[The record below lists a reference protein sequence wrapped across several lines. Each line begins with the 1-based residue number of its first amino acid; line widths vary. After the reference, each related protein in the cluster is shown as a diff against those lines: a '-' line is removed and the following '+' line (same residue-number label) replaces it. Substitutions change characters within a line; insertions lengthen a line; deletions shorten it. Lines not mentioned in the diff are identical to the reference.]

1 MLICSDTGIGMTKDE
16 LIDCLGTIAQ
26 SGTSKFLKA
35 LKVSLCIL
43 VAIRSISMLSF
54 WIHCFSVFS
63 LCSGK
68 QGPWCWQ
75 RFDRTVWCWVLLCFL
90 SCWKGEYFFN
100 FCSLS
105 VYLKRSGGLIV
116 CLYFQVV
123 VSTKSPKSDK
133 QYVWESV
140 ADSSSYVI
148 REETDPDNFLRRG
161 TQITLYLRVLFFV
174 KSFFHWDLLLLMRPV
189 IPGCRRMINTNLRS
203 LQESRTLW
211 RTTLSSLG
219 FPSTHGRRNQGL
231 LRWG

>member
-1 MLICSDTGIGMTKDE
+1 MTKEE

-35 LKVSLCIL
+35 LKVPLCIL
-43 VAIRSISMLSF
+43 VAIRSISMSSL
-54 WIHCFSVFS
+54 WIHCYSVS
-63 LCSGK
+63 LCYSGK

-90 SCWKGEYFFN
+90 SCWKGKDYST
-100 FCSLS
+100 FCYYRCHL
-105 VYLKRSGGLIV
+105 VKREWTYT
-116 CLYFQVV
+116 CLCFHVV

-148 REETDPDNFLRRG
+148 REETDPENFLRRG
-161 TQITLYLRVLFFV
+161 TQITLYLRVPF
-174 KSFFHWDLLLLMRPV
+174 SIQPFFHFMRWTFWDLLT
-189 IPGCRRMINTNLRS
+189 GYS
-203 LQESRTLW
+203 WLQEDDKYEESRTLW

-219 FPSTHGRRNQGL
+219 SPSIHGRRNQGL
-231 LRWG
+231 